1 MFLIYLVPLLSLTYF
16 LYTRLTSP
24 LAKLPGPLYTLF
36 TPLYLIYNEF
46 TGNRRL
52 YIHSLHTIHGPIVR
66 LGPNEISFAS
76 YEAMKEIYTSGGSGF
91 DRTEFYE
98 LFMQFGTKTLFSMPP
113 RGEHSK
119 RKRILADRYA
129 NTNVMRPETIEALTV
144 RARQCL
150 QNCLAEDGGDADV
163 YVHLHCF
170 ALDGA
175 SQHLFAPNG
184 TNSLSD
190 PEDLKIMEEMSY
202 ADSLRAPYLEYYAPG
217 LAAFFDKF
225 NSKRSRSVPLANDF
239 VLGAAKKSNPASYSL
254 ISKLH
259 SKASDLEELSAPAE
273 CMDHLAAGID
283 TTGDGLCFLMHE
295 LSLPHN
301 MHIQQKLRE
310 EINSSEGKSFD
321 QLPYLDAVVK
331 EGLRVFPPIPM
342 SFPRYTPESG
352 TTLDGYYIPG
362 HVIVSCQPWTLHKDP
377 TVFPSPEQFNPQRW
391 LEEKGELERNRM
403 FFAFSQGARG
413 CIGKHLALAEMKIL
427 LREVYGTYQTKLGKE
442 KADMRLDDQIISS
455 RPKGQK
461 CRLAFEKVV

>member
-1 MFLIYLVPLLSLTYF
+1 MFLVYLIPFLATVYF
-16 LYTRLTSP
+16 VYARLASP
-24 LAKLPGPLYTLF
+24 LAKLPGPIYTIF

-46 TGNRRL
+46 TGNRRV
-52 YIHSLHTIHGPIVR
+52 YIDKLHTIYGSVVR
-66 LGPNEISFAS
+66 IGPNEVSFAS

-113 RGEHSK
+113 RGEHSQ

-129 NTNVMRPETIEALTV
+129 NTNIMRPETIDALTE
-144 RARQCL
+144 RAKQFL
-150 QNCLAEDGGDADV
+150 ENCLAENGGDADV

-175 SQHLFAPNG
+175 SQHLFAPYG
-184 TNSLSD
+184 TNSLTD
-190 PEDLKIMEEMSY
+190 PEDFKIMEEMSY
-202 ADSLRAPYLEYYAPG
+202 ADSLRAPYLEYYAPKV
-217 LAAFFDKF
+217 AAFFDSL

-239 VLGAAKKSNPASYSL
+239 VLDAVKKPNPASYSL
-254 ISKLH
+254 LSKLH
-259 SKASDLEELSAPAE
+259 SKASELEKLSAAAE
-273 CMDHLAAGID
+273 SMDHLAAGID

-301 MHIQQKLRE
+301 AHIQQKLRE
-310 EINSSEGKSFD
+310 EIDNSQGKSFD
-321 QLPYLDAVVK
+321 QLPYLDAVIK

-342 SFPRYTPESG
+342 SFPRYSPDDG
-352 TTLDGYYIPG
+352 TTLDGHYIPG
-362 HVIVSCQPWTLHKDP
+362 HVIVSCQPFTLHKDP
-377 TVFPSPEQFNPQRW
+377 AVFPSPEKFDPQRW
-391 LEEKGELERNRM
+391 LQDKGELERNRM

-427 LREVYGTYQTKLGKE
+427 LREVYGGYRTILSE
-442 KADMRLDDQIISS
+442 DKANMRWDDQVISS

-461 CRLAFEKVV
+461 CRLVFEKVV

>member
-1 MFLIYLVPLLSLTYF
+1 MFLVYLIPILATVYF
-16 LYTRLTSP
+16 VYTRLASP
-24 LAKLPGPLYTLF
+24 LAKLPGPIYTIF

-46 TGNRRL
+46 TGNRRV
-52 YIHSLHTIHGPIVR
+52 YIDNLHTIHGSVVR
-66 LGPNEISFAS
+66 IGPNEVSFAS

-113 RGEHSK
+113 RGEHSQ

-129 NTNVMRPETIEALTV
+129 NTNIMRPETIDALTE
-144 RARQCL
+144 RAKQFL
-150 QNCLAEDGGDADV
+150 ENCLAENGGDADV

-175 SQHLFAPNG
+175 SQHLFAPYG
-184 TNSLSD
+184 TNSLTD
-190 PEDLKIMEEMSY
+190 PEDFKIMEEMSY
-202 ADSLRAPYLEYYAPG
+202 ADSLRAPYLEYYAPKV
-217 LAAFFDKF
+217 AAFFDSL

-239 VLGAAKKSNPASYSL
+239 VLDAVKKPNPASYSL
-254 ISKLH
+254 LSKLH
-259 SKASDLEELSAPAE
+259 SKASELEELSAAAE
-273 CMDHLAAGID
+273 SMDHLAAGID

-295 LSLPHN
+295 LSLPQN
-301 MHIQQKLRE
+301 AHIQQKLRE
-310 EINSSEGKSFD
+310 EIDNSQGKSFD

-342 SFPRYTPESG
+342 SFPRYSPDDG
-352 TTLDGYYIPG
+352 TTLNGHYIPG
-362 HVIVSCQPWTLHKDP
+362 HVIVSCQPFTLHKDP
-377 TVFPSPEQFNPQRW
+377 AVFPSPERFDPQRW
-391 LEEKGELERNRM
+391 LQDKGELERNRM

-427 LREVYGTYQTKLGKE
+427 LREVYGGYRTILSE
-442 KADMRLDDQIISS
+442 DKANMRWDDQVISS

-461 CRLAFEKVV
+461 CRLVFEKVV

>member
-1 MFLIYLVPLLSLTYF
+1 MFLVYLIPFLATVYF
-16 LYTRLTSP
+16 VYTRLASP
-24 LAKLPGPLYTLF
+24 LAKLPGPTYTIF

-46 TGNRRL
+46 TGNRRV
-52 YIHSLHTIHGPIVR
+52 YIDDLHTIYGRVVR
-66 LGPNEISFAS
+66 IGPNEVSFAS

-113 RGEHSK
+113 RGEHSQ

-129 NTNVMRPETIEALTV
+129 NTNIMRPETIDALTE
-144 RARQCL
+144 RAKQFL
-150 QNCLAEDGGDADV
+150 ENCLAENGGDADV

-175 SQHLFAPNG
+175 SQHLFAPYG
-184 TNSLSD
+184 TNSLKD
-190 PEDLKIMEEMSY
+190 PEDFKIMEEMSY
-202 ADSLRAPYLEYYAPG
+202 ADSLRAPYLEYYAPKV
-217 LAAFFDKF
+217 AAFFDNL

-239 VLGAAKKSNPASYSL
+239 VLDAVKKPNPASYSL
-254 ISKLH
+254 LSKLH
-259 SKASDLEELSAPAE
+259 SKASELEELSAAAE
-273 CMDHLAAGID
+273 SMDHLAAGID

-301 MHIQQKLRE
+301 AHIQHKLRE
-310 EINSSEGKSFD
+310 EIDGSQGKSFD

-342 SFPRYTPESG
+342 SFPRYSPDDG
-352 TTLDGYYIPG
+352 TTLDGHYIPG
-362 HVIVSCQPWTLHKDP
+362 HVIVSCQPFTLHKDP
-377 TVFPSPEQFNPQRW
+377 AVFPSPERFDPQRW
-391 LEEKGELERNRM
+391 LQDKGELERNRM

-427 LREVYGTYQTKLGKE
+427 LREVYGGYRTGLSKE
-442 KADMRLDDQIISS
+442 KANMILDDQVISS

-461 CRLAFEKVV
+461 CRLVFEKVV